1 VFFVPHS
8 GGRTVLTTRIEWSK
22 RGDLPP
28 GQSRQAPAME
38 RIRKLK
44 SGTVVESPATGKRF
58 LIANRLGEGGYGCA
72 YRVQRL
78 DSWDRRIHNYCLKT
92 TTDPESW
99 HREAYFGELLNGCER
114 AIRVYD
120 SFPLFPA
127 TRRHRLLYCLVF
139 EYAEHG
145 TIRDHL
151 ASTEQGWP
159 PARARREIMA
169 LLKLLDQLHGAGAL
183 HRDIT
188 PTNVFVCKN
197 KKLKLGD
204 FGLARTVLAGKMLAA
219 SAFTPY
225 FVSKRMAEGERRH
238 WLPSDDVFQMGQLLA
253 MLLRGDA
260 ESVISVKDVSKLPC
274 NADLQGIVAK
284 AICARRNRFATALDM
299 LRALQGH
306 NYTDLQPLKS
316 LEGKTV
322 AFTGLLSI
330 RRFDAEVLVRQAGA
344 SISDQVTSRVNV
356 IIQGRRSHDY
366 VTRHKGSKLLAA
378 ERLIRQGVPIS
389 IISEPEFFNL
399 VWKNRTPS
407 RPTRR
412 VPFAA
417 IHRA

>member
-1 VFFVPHS
+1 VVS
-8 GGRTVLTTRIEWSK
+8 AGLASERL
-22 RGDLPP
+22 
-28 GQSRQAPAME
+28 RQALAME
-38 RIRKLK
+38 RMRKLK
-44 SGTVVESPATGKRF
+44 PGTVVQSPATGRRF
-58 LIANRLGEGGYGCA
+58 LIANRLGEGGYGCT

-78 DSWDRRIHNYCLKT
+78 DSWNRRIRDYCLKT

-99 HREAYFGELLNGCER
+99 HREAYFGELLNRCER
-114 AIRVYD
+114 AIRMYD
-120 SFPLFPA
+120 SFPLFPP
-127 TRRHRLLYCLVF
+127 TRRHGVLYCLVF

-151 ASTEQGWP
+151 ASTKRGWSP
-159 PARARREIMA
+159 DRARREIVA

-188 PTNVFVCKN
+188 PMNVFVCKN

-204 FGLARTVLAGKMLAA
+204 FGLARHVLAGKMVAA

-225 FVSKRMAEGERRH
+225 FVSKRMAEGERRY

-253 MLLRGDA
+253 MLLRGEAD
-260 ESVISVKDVSKLPC
+260 SLISVKEVSKLPC
-274 NADLQGIVAK
+274 NDDLHGIVAK
-284 AICARRNRFATALDM
+284 AICARRNRFSTAIEM

-306 NYTDLQPLKS
+306 EYPEPQPLES

-322 AFTGLLSI
+322 VFSGPLSI

-344 SISDQVTSRVNV
+344 SISDHVTSRVNV
-356 IIQGRRSHDY
+356 IIQGRHSQHY
-366 VTRHKGSKLLAA
+366 VMRHKGSTLLAA

-399 VWKNRTPS
+399 VWKNRRRS
-407 RPTRR
+407 RPHRR
-412 VPFAA
+412 VPLAA
-417 IHRA
+417 GHRV

>member
-1 VFFVPHS
+1 LGIRDGSSPV
-8 GGRTVLTTRIEWSK
+8 EESK
-22 RGDLPP
+22 ASSMHGMR
-28 GQSRQAPAME
+28 R
-38 RIRKLK
+38 LK
-44 SGTVVESPATGKRF
+44 SGTVVESPITGNRF
-58 LIANRLGEGGYGCA
+58 LIANRLGEGGYGCT
-72 YRVQRL
+72 YRAQRL
-78 DSWDRRIHNYCLKT
+78 DSWDRRIKNYCLKT

-99 HREAYFGELLNGCER
+99 HREAYFGELLNHCER
-114 AIRVYD
+114 AIRLHD

-127 TRRHRLLYCLVF
+127 TRRYRLMYCLVF

-151 ASTEQGWP
+151 ASTNGGWS
-159 PARARREIMA
+159 PARARREIIA

-188 PTNVFVCKN
+188 PMNVFVCKN
-197 KKLKLGD
+197 YKLKLGD

-219 SAFTPY
+219 SAFTPF
-225 FVSKRMAEGERRH
+225 FVSRRMAEGERRH

-260 ESVISVKDVSKLPC
+260 DSLINVKDASKLPSNDGL
-274 NADLQGIVAK
+274 NAIVAK

-306 NYTDLQPLKS
+306 DYSEPKPLES

-322 AFTGLLSI
+322 AFSGLLSI

-344 SISDQVTSRVNV
+344 SISEQVTSRVNV

-366 VTRHKGSKLLAA
+366 VMRHKGSKLLAA
-378 ERLIRQGVPIS
+378 EKLIRQGVPIS

-399 VWKNRTPS
+399 VWQTRPRPRS
-407 RPTRR
+407 RSDRR
-412 VPFAA
+412 MPVGAK
-417 IHRA
+417 HRA

>member
-1 VFFVPHS
+1 MQ
-8 GGRTVLTTRIEWSK
+8 R
-22 RGDLPP
+22 
-28 GQSRQAPAME
+28 M
-38 RIRKLK
+38 RKLK
-44 SGTVVESPATGKRF
+44 PGTVVQSPATGKRF
-58 LIANRLGEGGYGCA
+58 LIANRLGEGGYGCT

-78 DSWDRRIHNYCLKT
+78 DSWDRRIKDYCLKT

-99 HREAYFGELLNGCER
+99 HREAYFGELLNRCER
-114 AIRVYD
+114 AIRLYE

-127 TRRHRLLYCLVF
+127 TKRHQLLYCQVT

-151 ASTEQGWP
+151 AAAQRAWSP
-159 PARARREIMA
+159 VRARREIIA

-219 SAFTPY
+219 SHFTPF

-260 ESVISVKDVSKLPC
+260 ESVISAKDAGDLPC
-274 NADLQGIVAK
+274 KADLHGIVAK
-284 AICARRNRFATALDM
+284 AICARRNRFPTALDM

-306 NYTDLQPLKS
+306 DYPEPQPLLS

-344 SISDQVTSRVNV
+344 SISEQVTSRVNV
-356 IIQGRRSHDY
+356 IIQGQRSHDY

-399 VWKNRTPS
+399 VWKNRPRS
-407 RPTRR
+407 RPLAR
-412 VPFAA
+412 VPFGAK
-417 IHRA
+417 HRA

>member
-1 VFFVPHS
+1 
-8 GGRTVLTTRIEWSK
+8 
-22 RGDLPP
+22 
-28 GQSRQAPAME
+28 ME
-38 RIRKLK
+38 RMRKLK
-44 SGTVVESPATGKRF
+44 PGTIVESPATGRRF
-58 LIANRLGEGGYGCA
+58 LVANRLGEGGYGCT

-78 DSWDRRIHNYCLKT
+78 DSWNRRIQNYCLKT

-99 HREAYFGELLNGCER
+99 HREAYFGELLNRCDR
-114 AIRVYD
+114 AIRMYD
-120 SFPLFPA
+120 SFPLFPP
-127 TRRHRLLYCLVF
+127 TRRHGVLYCLVF

-151 ASTEQGWP
+151 ASTKQGWSP
-159 PARARREIMA
+159 DRARREIVA

-188 PTNVFVCKN
+188 PMNVFVCKN

-204 FGLARTVLAGKMLAA
+204 FGLARHVLAGKMVAA

-225 FVSKRMAEGERRH
+225 FVSKRMAEGERRY

-260 ESVISVKDVSKLPC
+260 DSLINVKDACKLPC
-274 NADLQGIVAK
+274 KEDLHEIVAR

-306 NYTDLQPLKS
+306 DYPEIQPLES

-322 AFTGLLSI
+322 AFTGPLSI

-344 SISDQVTSRVNV
+344 TISDQVTSRVNV
-356 IIQGRRSHDY
+356 IIQGRRCHDY

-378 ERLIRQGVPIS
+378 EKLIRQGVPIS

-399 VWKNRTPS
+399 VWQT
-407 RPTRR
+407 RPRPR
-412 VPFAA
+412 PVGRAPFAVV
-417 IHRA
+417 HRA

>member
-1 VFFVPHS
+1 MQ
-8 GGRTVLTTRIEWSK
+8 R
-22 RGDLPP
+22 
-28 GQSRQAPAME
+28 M
-38 RIRKLK
+38 RKLK
-44 SGTVVESPATGKRF
+44 TGTVVESPATGNRF
-58 LIANRLGEGGYGCA
+58 IIANRLGEGGYGCA
-72 YRVQRL
+72 YRIQRL
-78 DSWDRRIHNYCLKT
+78 DSWDRRIQNYCLKT

-114 AIRVYD
+114 AIRVHD
-120 SFPLFPA
+120 SFPLFPP
-127 TRRHRLLYCLVF
+127 TRRHGVLYCLVV

-151 ASTEQGWP
+151 ASTHVGWSP
-159 PARARREIMA
+159 VRARREIVA
-169 LLKLLDQLHGAGAL
+169 LLKLLDQIHGAGAL

-188 PTNVFVCKN
+188 PMNVFVCKN
-197 KKLKLGD
+197 MKLKLGD
-204 FGLARTVLAGKMLAA
+204 FGLARHVLAGKRVTA
-219 SAFTPY
+219 SAFTAF
-225 FVSKRMAEGERRH
+225 FVSKRMAEGERRY

-260 ESVISVKDVSKLPC
+260 DSLISVKDVSKLPC
-274 NADLQGIVAK
+274 NDDLHDIVAK

-306 NYTDLQPLKS
+306 DYPDAQPLES

-322 AFTGLLSI
+322 AFTGPLSI

-356 IIQGRRSHDY
+356 IIQGRRCHDY

-378 ERLIRQGVPIS
+378 EKLIRQGVPIS

-399 VWKNRTPS
+399 VWQRRPRS
-407 RPTRR
+407 RPVRR
-412 VPFAA
+412 LPFAT
-417 IHRA
+417 IHQA

>member
-1 VFFVPHS
+1 LGSRFVLIT
-8 GGRTVLTTRIEWSK
+8 GIEWSK
-22 RGDLPP
+22 PRLAFK
-28 GQSRQAPAME
+28 QSRKTPPMK
-38 RIRKLK
+38 RMRKLK
-44 SGTVVESPATGKRF
+44 PGTVVQSPATGKRF
-58 LIANRLGEGGYGCA
+58 LIANRLGEGGYGCT
-72 YRVQRL
+72 YRVKRL
-78 DSWDRRIHNYCLKT
+78 DSWDRRIKDYCLKT
-92 TTDPESW
+92 TLDPESW
-99 HREAYFGELLNGCER
+99 HREAYFGELLNRCER
-114 AIRVYD
+114 AIRVFD

-127 TRRHRLLYCLVF
+127 TRRHGLLYCLVV

-151 ASTEQGWP
+151 AQTDRGWSSD
-159 PARARREIMA
+159 RARREIIA

-197 KKLKLGD
+197 NKLKLGD

-219 SAFTPY
+219 SHFTPF

-260 ESVISVKDVSKLPC
+260 GSLITAKDAVELPGD
-274 NADLQGIVAK
+274 ADLKAIVAK
-284 AICARRNRFATALDM
+284 AICARRNRFSSALDM

-306 NYTDLQPLKS
+306 DYPEAQPLES

-322 AFTGLLSI
+322 AFSGLLSI

-344 SISDQVTSRVNV
+344 SISDSVTRRVNV

-366 VTRHKGSKLLAA
+366 VMRHKGAKLLAA

-389 IISEPEFFNL
+389 IISEPEFFDL
-399 VWKNRTPS
+399 VWRNRPRS
-407 RPTRR
+407 RPARQL
-412 VPFAA
+412 PFGAK
-417 IHRA
+417 HRA